1 MPQEWTSLVVASE
14 LVAALCTSLWLATKR
29 SGRADRRPLFSGPV
43 ALLHPRGCWSLRTLL
58 AFRAS
63 AATFFLLVQL
73 WDVWRS
79 RGRCLAFYTSWNFIL
94 QGVYFFRAAR
104 STRRRLQRQR
114 DERVASYEALIDGDD
129 GGADSVFTDRRRMTR
144 DSGQEWIDLEL
155 ILDVCLAA
163 SLLICTVVWTVLYP
177 YARKAGHPEMILNG
191 VSYCQHGANVL
202 LLQIDFFATK
212 HFVSK
217 DALPL
222 VMGWP
227 SVYAVFAW
235 IVHGTVAKGF
245 WPYPFLELNTPWA
258 PFWYG
263 GLLAAHIVA
272 LMLVM
277 LLSKV
282 KHKEQQQVETV
293 ADEVRA

>member
-1 MPQEWTSLVVASE
+1 MPQEWTSLVVAAE
-14 LVAALCTSLWLATKR
+14 LVAALWTSFWLATKR
-29 SGRADRRPLFSGPV
+29 SGRVDRRPLFSGPV
-43 ALLHPRGCWSLRTLL
+43 ALLHPRGCWSLRALL

-63 AATFFLLVQL
+63 AATFFLIIQI
-73 WDVWRS
+73 WDVLRS
-79 RGRCLAFYTSWNFIL
+79 GGRCLAFYTSWNFVL
-94 QGVYFFRAAR
+94 QGVYFFEAAR
-104 STRRRLQRQR
+104 FTRRQLQRQA
-114 DERVASYEALIDGDD
+114 DERSVGYTALIDGDD
-129 GGADSVFTDRRRMTR
+129 GGSDTALTDRRRVLR
-144 DSGQEWIDLEL
+144 NSGQQWVADLEL
-155 ILDVCLAA
+155 LLDVCLAA

-177 YARKAGHPEMILNG
+177 YAVKVGHPEMILNG

-202 LLQIDFFATK
+202 LLQIDFLATK

-258 PFWYG
+258 PIWYG
-263 GLLAAHIVA
+263 GLLAAHILALA
-272 LMLVM
+272 LMM

-282 KHKEQQQVETV
+282 KHWT
-293 ADEVRA
+293 

>member
-14 LVAALCTSLWLATKR
+14 LVAALCTSFWLATKR
-29 SGRADRRPLFSGPV
+29 SGRVDRRPLFSGPI
-43 ALLHPRGCWSLRTLL
+43 ALLHPRGCWSLRALL

-63 AATFFLLVQL
+63 AATFFLLIQL

-79 RGRCLAFYTSWNFIL
+79 GGRCLAFYTSWNFVL
-94 QGVYFFRAAR
+94 QGVYFFEAAR
-104 STRRRLQRQR
+104 CTGRQLQRQV
-114 DERVASYEALIDGDD
+114 DERSASYMALIDGDD
-129 GGADSVFTDRRRMTR
+129 DGTDSVSTNRRRVVR
-144 DSGQEWIDLEL
+144 ASGQQWIDLEL
-155 ILDVCLAA
+155 LLDVCLAA
-163 SLLICTVVWTVLYP
+163 SLLIFTVVWTVLYP
-177 YARKAGHPEMILNG
+177 YARKAGHPEMILNA

-202 LLQIDFFATK
+202 LLQTDFLATK

-263 GLLAAHIVA
+263 GLMAAHIMA
-272 LMLVM
+272 LLLVM

-282 KHKEQQQVETV
+282 KHKEQQRMPTSPNAVK
-293 ADEVRA
+293 A